1 VLQGAAVSKKAAD
14 IIEKNKAKKAEK
26 LEGEGE
32 AAWAKVDSDI
42 IKWELKG
49 NWGDVSDVTQHPLE
63 WLDQYA
69 SKHQTPELLQVR
81 LSWML

>member
-1 VLQGAAVSKKAAD
+1 VSKKAAS

-42 IKWELKG
+42 IGWELRG
-49 NWGDVSDVTQHPLE
+49 DWGDLSKVIHGPLE

-69 SKHQTPELLQVR
+69 SKQQTPELLQVR
-81 LSWML
+81 LIWL